1 HCYLLLDRDK
11 PPGDEARKRLKAL
24 EEFSGLGAG
33 FAIAMKD
40 LEIRGA
46 GNLLGPEQS
55 GHIASV
61 GYEMYCQL
69 LRTAVENA
77 RNDTR
82 QPHEVQE
89 VDVDLRLQAFLPD
102 NFVTEPK
109 ARLELLREM
118 DSAVSPMAAKTIGV
132 SIQDRFG
139 PMPQP
144 VQNLL
149 LVFLLKHLLLT
160 QDVLGI
166 QLTEPDRLVV
176 RHRPQRPLG
185 GAWLD
190 AFADVRPVESGKTH
204 LLLPKPRPARGGPGG
219 PGRGGEQT
227 LAFLLGAL
235 LGKAEMPTILGAW
248 RQRQRG
254 RRAPAG
260 S

>member
-1 HCYLLLDRDK
+1 
-11 PPGDEARKRLKAL
+11 
-24 EEFSGLGAG
+24 
-33 FAIAMKD
+33 
-40 LEIRGA
+40 
-46 GNLLGPEQS
+46 
-55 GHIASV
+55 
-61 GYEMYCQL
+61 
-69 LRTAVENA
+69 VENA

-82 QPHEVQE
+82 EPHEVQE
-89 VDVDLRLQAFLPD
+89 VDVDLGLHAFLPD
-102 NFVTEPK
+102 DFLSEPK

-118 DSAVSPMAAKTIGV
+118 DGAVSPVAAKAIGV

-190 AFADVRPVESGKTH
+190 AFAHVRPVESGKTH
-204 LLLPKPRPARGGPGG
+204 LLLPKPRPA
-219 PGRGGEQT
+219 RGGEQT